1 MENNKASVPNYSE
14 GNNMIGQNQ
23 MNINPKES
31 NIPQNIDKN
40 ANEKEEN
47 DNLGYLPGT
56 NNNNFNFNNAK
67 PRLDS
72 TDSPIQAQF
81 KFSIDMPNV
90 SKQRLHEFLN
100 EDLLNAIDVSPNIPK
115 LSNDFQNIKNEN
127 NNPDN
132 NPNNLF
138 GFSLYTQN
146 PQNIENNNNQNNQN
160 NPNNQNNNFVP
171 DNNYFQNKD
180 MNQRSNQNNI
190 INNNFSN
197 MYNNNINFN
206 NYNYNINIP
215 QMPNNNNNNHFV
227 LNLNNNTPVF
237 IPKQLRN
244 KDYKQ
249 KGNIIMNDKNIKY
262 NNNNIDKTNT
272 KNKFDNGKKNAQNS
286 KKEGIVKKPFEVR
299 VGDWTCSKCNNLN
312 FSFRNKCNRC
322 GIPKEFSDKLAGDLN
337 TQEMMKRN
345 INFNF
350 QNDGAF

>member
-1 MENNKASVPNYSE
+1 
-14 GNNMIGQNQ
+14 
-23 MNINPKES
+23 
-31 NIPQNIDKN
+31 
-40 ANEKEEN
+40 
-47 DNLGYLPGT
+47 
-56 NNNNFNFNNAK
+56 
-67 PRLDS
+67 
-72 TDSPIQAQF
+72 
-81 KFSIDMPNV
+81 
-90 SKQRLHEFLN
+90 
-100 EDLLNAIDVSPNIPK
+100 
-115 LSNDFQNIKNEN
+115 
-127 NNPDN
+127 
-132 NPNNLF
+132 
-138 GFSLYTQN
+138 
-146 PQNIENNNNQNNQN
+146 
-160 NPNNQNNNFVP
+160 
-171 DNNYFQNKD
+171 

-215 QMPNNNNNNHFV
+215 QMPNNNNSHFV

-286 KKEGIVKKPFEVR
+286 KKEGKVKKPFEVR

-322 GIPKEFSDKLAGDLN
+322 GIPKEYSDKLAGDLN